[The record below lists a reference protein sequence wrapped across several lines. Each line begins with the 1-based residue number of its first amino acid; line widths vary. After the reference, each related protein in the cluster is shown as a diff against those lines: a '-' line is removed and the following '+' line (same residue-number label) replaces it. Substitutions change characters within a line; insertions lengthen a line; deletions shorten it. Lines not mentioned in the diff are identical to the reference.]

1 MAGVFDLY
9 ETQMSEQEDQAR
21 VIQARDSV
29 RQNMRQ
35 DELQAFTEARAATA
49 AAAEAAKVRQPQ
61 LAKVTPKAKA
71 KPSLPSF
78 IQAAGVKRAHAAP
91 AAAASAVVDT
101 PAAAASAATP
111 AAAPPAASAES
122 TGAPSAA
129 APPAKAAKTSTDGA
143 PASAI
148 ASLLG
153 YSDSDDEDD
162 GD

>member
-129 APPAKAAKTSTDGA
+129 APPAKAAKKSTDA